1 MNFVPWM
8 ILLAHVALYLSSLAF
23 SIIVWWIVL
32 ELRSGYGDHAWM
44 MVEWIDVCVER
55 SIAAV

>member
-1 MNFVPWM
+1 
-8 ILLAHVALYLSSLAF
+8 
-23 SIIVWWIVL
+23 
-32 ELRSGYGDHAWM
+32 